1 MNARLSLTAANE
13 PGGPAP
19 DEDPRERLA
28 RLLLELAR
36 CVDPSVAI
44 TLPPT
49 RQHIDPRLEAM
60 RDVLLEREQA
70 ALARLEKKLD
80 DPQAFADAVS
90 GVLPAAFARAAAQHD
105 QLGQAL
111 APSVE
116 RAAQASIRKNPGT
129 MVDILYPVMGPAI
142 RKAIAETLDGTLQSL
157 NQALKYGLSWRGLKW
172 RIEAWRS
179 GSTFADVVLRHTAVF
194 RVEHLFLVHRKTGL
208 LLAHVARDDATSRD
222 PQLVSAML
230 SAIQDFVRD
239 SFDESTGGASGE
251 GSGGGGRSIDS
262 LRLGDLLL
270 WCEEGP
276 SAFLAAVIHGN
287 PPPQLRARLAE
298 TLGAVHDRSGVA
310 LQEFEGDTD
319 PFEETTEQ
327 LRPCLLSQAPERQ
340 RRYSPLLWLI
350 PLVLLALLGWWVAQ
364 RVVERQR
371 VNNYVAALQE
381 QPGIVVTGA
390 ERRDDRWL
398 VSGLRDPLAVP
409 PESLLPPKLDPSR
422 VAGRWEPYQA
432 LHPAIMLKR
441 LKATLDPP
449 PTVSMVQDG
458 GGIRVTGN
466 ASQRWLDKARAYAL
480 TLPAGAPVVDLS
492 ALQDVQD
499 PDFIRLR
506 DAIQARLI
514 HFDFS
519 MPRPSADQE
528 AKLDATAAD
537 MRELVQVA
545 RTQGFPVKVNI
556 VGHADATGKDT
567 SNLALS
573 IGRAEVVRSMLRARG
588 VDPAVLF
595 VRGAG
600 PLEPLRAG
608 ASEDE
613 MSMNRRVSFGVST
626 GD

>member
-1 MNARLSLTAANE
+1 MNARLSLTPASTPGSAA
-13 PGGPAP
+13 
-19 DEDPRERLA
+19 DQDPNSRLA
-28 RLLLELAR
+28 GLLLELAR
-36 CVDPSVAI
+36 CVDPNVAT
-44 TLPPT
+44 TLPS
-49 RQHIDPRLEAM
+49 RLDSDPRLEAM
-60 RDVLLEREQA
+60 RGVLLEREQV

-80 DPQAFADAVS
+80 DPDEFADAV
-90 GVLPAAFARAAAQHD
+90 GAVLPAAFALAAAQHD

-116 RAAQASIRKNPGT
+116 RATQASIRKNPGT

-194 RVEHLFLVHRKTGL
+194 RVEHLFLVHRKAGL
-208 LLAHVARDDATSRD
+208 LLAHVARDDATTRD

-239 SFDESTGGASGE
+239 SFDESASGAT
-251 GSGGGGRSIDS
+251 GGRSIDS

-287 PPPQLRARLAE
+287 PPPMVRAQLGE
-298 TLGAVHDRSGVA
+298 TLAAVHDQWSTA
-310 LQEFEGDTD
+310 LQEFEGDTA
-319 PFEETTEQ
+319 PFEEAGER
-327 LRPCLLSQAPERQ
+327 LRPCLLSQAAEPQ

-350 PLVLLALLGWWVAQ
+350 ALALLAAPGWWIAQ
-364 RVVERQR
+364 RIVEGRR
-371 VNNYVAALQE
+371 VHSYVAALRE
-381 QPGIVVTGA
+381 QPGIVVTAA
-390 ERRDDRWL
+390 ERRDGKWF
-398 VSGLRDPLAVP
+398 VSGLRDPLATP
-409 PESLLPPKLDPSR
+409 PETLLAPARLDPSR

-432 LHPAIMLKR
+432 LHPVIILKR

-449 PTVSMVQDG
+449 PTVTLSQDA
-458 GGIRVTGN
+458 GGIRATGS
-466 ASQRWLDKARAYAL
+466 ASQRWLDKARAFAL
-480 TLPAGAPVVDLS
+480 TLPAGAPTVDLS
-492 ALQDVQD
+492 ALKDVQD

-519 MPRPSADQE
+519 MPRPAADQE
-528 AKLDATAAD
+528 GKLDAAAAD

-545 RTQGFPVKVNI
+545 RTQGFPVKVTI

-588 VDPAVLF
+588 VDPGLLT

-600 PLEPLRAG
+600 PLEPLRPG
-608 ASEDE
+608 ASENE

-626 GD
+626 TD

>member
-1 MNARLSLTAANE
+1 VNARLSLPPASAPGSAA
-13 PGGPAP
+13 
-19 DEDPRERLA
+19 DEDPNSRLA
-28 RLLLELAR
+28 GLLLELAR
-36 CVDPSVAI
+36 CVDPGVAA
-44 TLPPT
+44 TLPS
-49 RQHIDPRLEAM
+49 RLDSDPRMEAM
-60 RDVLLEREQA
+60 RGVLLQPEQV
-70 ALARLEKKLD
+70 ALARLERKVD
-80 DPQAFADAVS
+80 DPQEFADAVS
-90 GVLPAAFARAAAQHD
+90 AVLPAAFARAAAQHE

-116 RAAQASIRKNPGT
+116 RATQASIRNNPGT

-179 GSTFADVVLRHTAVF
+179 GSTFADVVLRHTATF
-194 RVEHLFLVHRKTGL
+194 SVEHLFLVHRKAGL
-208 LLAHVARDDATSRD
+208 LLAHVARDDATTRD

-239 SFDESTGGASGE
+239 SFDESASGAT
-251 GSGGGGRSIDS
+251 GGRSIDS

-287 PPPQLRARLAE
+287 PPPALRARLDE
-298 TLGAVHDRSGVA
+298 TLGAVHEQWGTA
-310 LQEFEGDTD
+310 LQEFEGDTA
-319 PFEETTEQ
+319 PFEEAGER
-327 LRPCLLSQAPERQ
+327 LRPCLLSQAAEPQ
-340 RRYSPLLWLI
+340 KRYSPLLWLI
-350 PLVLLALLGWWVAQ
+350 PLALLAALGWWLTQ
-364 RVVERQR
+364 RIVEGLRIDS
-371 VNNYVAALQE
+371 YVAALQE

-390 ERRDDRWL
+390 ERRRGKWL
-398 VSGLRDPLAVP
+398 VSGLRDPLAVR
-409 PESLLPPKLDPSR
+409 PEALLEPARLDPSR

-441 LKATLDPP
+441 LSATLDPP
-449 PTVSMVQDG
+449 PTVSLSQDA
-458 GGIRVTGN
+458 GGIRATGS
-466 ASQRWLDKARAYAL
+466 ASQRWLDKARAFTLA
-480 TLPAGAPVVDLS
+480 LPAGAPTVDLS
-492 ALQDVQD
+492 ALRNVED
-499 PDFIRLR
+499 PDFMRLR

-519 MPRPSADQE
+519 MPRPAADQE
-528 AKLDATAAD
+528 GKLDAAAAD

-545 RTQGFPVKVNI
+545 RTQGFPVKVTI

-588 VDPAVLF
+588 VDPGLLT

-600 PLEPLRAG
+600 PLEPLRPG

-626 GD
+626 TD

>member
-1 MNARLSLTAANE
+1 MNARLSVTAANE
-13 PGGPAP
+13 PGSLPEG
-19 DEDPRERLA
+19 DSRDRLA
-28 RLLLELAR
+28 ELLLELAR
-36 CVDPSVAI
+36 CIDPSVTA
-44 TLPPT
+44 TLP
-49 RQHIDPRLEAM
+49 RRAGIDPRLEAM
-60 RDVLLEREQA
+60 RDVLMEREQA

-80 DPQAFADAVS
+80 DPQEFADAV
-90 GVLPAAFARAAAQHD
+90 GAVLPAAFSQAAQQD

-157 NQALKYGLSWRGLKW
+157 NQALRYSLSWRGLKW

-208 LLAHVARDDATSRD
+208 LLAHLARDDATSRD

-239 SFDESTGGASGE
+239 SFEESA
-251 GSGGGGRSIDS
+251 GSGSSGGRSIDS

-276 SAFLAAVIHGN
+276 FAFLAAVIHGN
-287 PPPQLRARLAE
+287 PPPMVRARLGEA
-298 TLGAVHDRSGVA
+298 LGAVHDRWGTA

-319 PFEETTEQ
+319 PFEEAGER
-327 LRPCLLSQAPERQ
+327 LRPCLLSQEAETRK
-340 RRYSPLLWLI
+340 RYSPLLWFI
-350 PLVLLALLGWWVAQ
+350 PLVLLAVLGWWIGQ
-364 RVVERQR
+364 RVMERQR
-371 VNNYVAALQE
+371 VNSYVAALQE

-390 ERRDDRWL
+390 ERRDGKWL

-409 PESLLPPKLDPSR
+409 PEALLEPARLDASR

-449 PTVSMVQDG
+449 PTVSMVQEG

-466 ASQRWLDKARAYAL
+466 ASQRWLDKARSYAL
-480 TLPAGAPVVDLS
+480 TLPAGAPAVDLS

-519 MPRPSADQE
+519 MPRPAADQE
-528 AKLDATAAD
+528 SKLDAVAAD

-588 VDPAVLF
+588 VDPSVLF

-600 PLEPLRAG
+600 PLEPLRPG

>member
-1 MNARLSLTAANE
+1 VNARLSLTPASAPGSAAE
-13 PGGPAP
+13 Q
-19 DEDPRERLA
+19 DPNSRLA
-28 RLLLELAR
+28 GLLLELAR
-36 CVDPSVAI
+36 CVDPGVAA
-44 TLPPT
+44 TLPS
-49 RQHIDPRLEAM
+49 RLDSDPRLEAL
-60 RDVLLEREQA
+60 RGVLLQREQV
-70 ALARLEKKLD
+70 ALARLERKLD
-80 DPQAFADAVS
+80 DPQEFADAVS
-90 GVLPAAFARAAAQHD
+90 AVLPAAFARATAQHD

-116 RAAQASIRKNPGT
+116 RATQASIRKNPGT

-179 GSTFADVVLRHTAVF
+179 GSTFADVVLRHTATF
-194 RVEHLFLVHRKTGL
+194 SVEHLFLVHRKAGL
-208 LLAHVARDDATSRD
+208 LLAHVARDDATTRD

-239 SFDESTGGASGE
+239 SFDESASGAT
-251 GSGGGGRSIDS
+251 GGRSIDS

-287 PPPQLRARLAE
+287 PPPMVRARLDE
-298 TLGAVHDRSGVA
+298 TLGAVHEQWGTA
-310 LQEFEGDTD
+310 LQEFEGDTA
-319 PFEETTEQ
+319 PFEEAGER
-327 LRPCLLSQAPERQ
+327 LRPCLLSQAAEPQ
-340 RRYSPLLWLI
+340 KRYSPLLWLI
-350 PLVLLALLGWWVAQ
+350 PLALLAALGWWLTQ
-364 RVVERQR
+364 RIVEGLR
-371 VNNYVAALQE
+371 VDSYVAALQE

-390 ERRDDRWL
+390 ERRGGKWL
-398 VSGLRDPLAVP
+398 VSGLRDPLAVR
-409 PESLLPPKLDPSR
+409 PEALLEPARLDPSR

-441 LKATLDPP
+441 LSATLDPP
-449 PTVSMVQDG
+449 STVSLSQDA
-458 GGIRVTGN
+458 GGIRATGS
-466 ASQRWLDKARAYAL
+466 ASQRWLDKARAFTL
-480 TLPAGAPVVDLS
+480 TLPAGAPTVDLS
-492 ALQDVQD
+492 ALRDVED

-519 MPRPSADQE
+519 MPRPAADQE
-528 AKLDATAAD
+528 GKLDAAAAD

-545 RTQGFPVKVNI
+545 RTQGFPVRVTI

-588 VDPAVLF
+588 VDPGLLT

-600 PLEPLRAG
+600 PLEPLRPG

-626 GD
+626 TD

>member
-1 MNARLSLTAANE
+1 MNARLSLTTAS
-13 PGGPAP
+13 AP
-19 DEDPRERLA
+19 DSAADQNPNRRLA
-28 RLLLELAR
+28 GLLLELAR
-36 CVDPSVAI
+36 CVDPGVAA
-44 TLPPT
+44 TLPS
-49 RQHIDPRLEAM
+49 RLDSDPRLEAM
-60 RDVLLEREQA
+60 RDVLLQREQA

-80 DPQAFADAVS
+80 DPHEFADAVS
-90 GVLPAAFARAAAQHD
+90 AALPAAFARAEAQHD

-157 NQALKYGLSWRGLKW
+157 NQALKYSLSWRGLKW

-194 RVEHLFLVHRKTGL
+194 RVEHLFLVHRKAGL
-208 LLAHVARDDATSRD
+208 LLAHVARDDATTRD

-239 SFDESTGGASGE
+239 SFDESASGAT
-251 GSGGGGRSIDS
+251 GGRSIDS

-287 PPPQLRARLAE
+287 PPPMVRARLGE
-298 TLGAVHDRSGVA
+298 TLAAVHKQWGTA
-310 LQEFEGDTD
+310 LQEFEGDTA
-319 PFEETTEQ
+319 PFEEAGER
-327 LRPCLLSQAPERQ
+327 LRPCLMSQAAEPQ
-340 RRYSPLLWLI
+340 RRYSPLLWLL
-350 PLVLLALLGWWVAQ
+350 PLALLAALGWWIAQ
-364 RVVERQR
+364 RFIEGQR
-371 VNNYVAALQE
+371 VDSYVAALQE

-390 ERRDDRWL
+390 ERRDGKWM

-409 PESLLPPKLDPSR
+409 PETLLEEARLDRAR

-432 LHPAIMLKR
+432 LHPAIILKR

-449 PTVSMVQDG
+449 PTVSLTQEA
-458 GGIRVTGN
+458 GGIRATGS
-466 ASQRWLDKARAYAL
+466 ASQRWLDKARAFTS

-519 MPRPSADQE
+519 VPRPAADQE
-528 AKLDATAAD
+528 GKLDAAAAD

-545 RTQGFPVKVNI
+545 RAQGFPVKVTI

-588 VDPAVLF
+588 VDPAVLT

-600 PLEPLRAG
+600 PLEPLRPG

>member
-1 MNARLSLTAANE
+1 MNARLSLPAANE
-13 PGGPAP
+13 PGHLPQGESR
-19 DEDPRERLA
+19 DRLA
-28 RLLLELAR
+28 ELLLELAR
-36 CVDPSVAI
+36 CIDPSVVA
-44 TLPPT
+44 TLPP
-49 RQHIDPRLEAM
+49 RRLDIDPRLEAM
-60 RDVLLEREQA
+60 RDVLMEREQA

-80 DPQAFADAVS
+80 DPKEFAEAVS
-90 GVLPAAFARAAAQHD
+90 GVLPAAFARASAQHD
-105 QLGQAL
+105 ELGQAL

-116 RAAQASIRKNPGT
+116 RAAQASIRKNPRT

-157 NQALKYGLSWRGLKW
+157 NQALRYSLSWRGLKW

-208 LLAHVARDDATSRD
+208 LLAHQARDDATSRD

-239 SFDESTGGASGE
+239 SFDESGGSTGDGE
-251 GSGGGGRSIDS
+251 AGGSRSIDS

-276 SAFLAAVIHGN
+276 FAFLAAVIHGN
-287 PPPQLRARLAE
+287 PPPMLRARLGE
-298 TLGAVHDRSGVA
+298 TLGAVHERWGTA
-310 LQEFEGDTD
+310 LQEFEGDTA
-319 PFEETTEQ
+319 PFEEAGER
-327 LRPCLLSQAPERQ
+327 LRACLMSQEAETK
-340 RRYSPLLWLI
+340 RRYSPLLWI
-350 PLVLLALLGWWVAQ
+350 VPLALLAVLAWWVGE
-364 RVVERQR
+364 RLVERQR
-371 VNNYVAALQE
+371 VSSYVAALQE
-381 QPGIVVTGA
+381 QPGIVVTGF
-390 ERRDDRWL
+390 ERRDGKWL

-409 PESLLPPKLDPSR
+409 PESLLAPARLDTSR

-449 PTVSMVQDG
+449 ASVSMVLAG

-466 ASQRWLDKARAYAL
+466 ASQRWLDKARAFAL
-480 TLPAGAPVVDLS
+480 SLPAGAPAVDLS
-492 ALQDVQD
+492 ELKDLQD

-519 MPRPSADQE
+519 MPRPAADQE
-528 AKLDATAAD
+528 SKLDASAED

-545 RTQGFPVKVNI
+545 RTQGFPVKVTI

-588 VDPAVLF
+588 VDPSVLF

-600 PLEPLRAG
+600 PLEPLRPG

>member
-1 MNARLSLTAANE
+1 VNARLSPTPASAS
-13 PGGPAP
+13 GGGA
-19 DEDPRERLA
+19 DQDPNTRLA
-28 RLLLELAR
+28 ALLLELAR
-36 CVDPSVAI
+36 CVDPGVAA
-44 TLPPT
+44 TLPS
-49 RQHIDPRLEAM
+49 RLDSDPQLEAM
-60 RDVLLEREQA
+60 RGVLLQREQV

-80 DPQAFADAVS
+80 DPGEFADAVS
-90 GVLPAAFARAAAQHD
+90 AVLPAAFARSAAQHD

-116 RAAQASIRKNPGT
+116 RATQASIRKNPGT

-157 NQALKYGLSWRGLKW
+157 NQALKYSLSWRGLKW

-179 GSTFADVVLRHTAVF
+179 GSTFADVVLRHTATF
-194 RVEHLFLVHRKTGL
+194 SVEHIFLVHRKAGL
-208 LLAHVARDDATSRD
+208 LLAHVARDDATTRD

-239 SFDESTGGASGE
+239 SFDESTGGATGATAAT
-251 GSGGGGRSIDS
+251 GGRSIDS

-287 PPPQLRARLAE
+287 PPPAVRARLGE
-298 TLGAVHDRSGVA
+298 TLAAAHQQWGRA
-310 LQEFEGDTD
+310 LQEFEGDTA
-319 PFEETTEQ
+319 PFEEAGER
-327 LRPCLLSQAPERQ
+327 LRPCLLSQAAEPQ
-340 RRYSPLLWLI
+340 RRYTPLLWFI
-350 PLVLLALLGWWVAQ
+350 PLALLAALGWWLTQ
-364 RVVERQR
+364 RIVEGRR
-371 VNNYVAALQE
+371 MDNYVAALQE

-390 ERRDDRWL
+390 ERRDGKWL

-409 PESLLPPKLDPSR
+409 PEALLAPARLDPSR

-441 LKATLDPP
+441 LRATLDPP
-449 PTVSMVQDG
+449 STVSLSQDAS
-458 GGIRVTGN
+458 GIRVTGS
-466 ASQRWLDKARAYAL
+466 ASQRWLDKARAFAL

-492 ALQDVQD
+492 ALKDVED
-499 PDFIRLR
+499 PDFLRLR

-519 MPRPSADQE
+519 MPRPAADQE
-528 AKLDATAAD
+528 SKLDASAAD
-537 MRELVQVA
+537 MRELIQVA
-545 RTQGFPVKVNI
+545 RTQGFPVKVTI

-588 VDPAVLF
+588 VEPGLLV

-600 PLEPLRAG
+600 PLEPLRPG